1 MSEATKLEKLAERFG
16 DPVFGIMPDF
26 LASITNLNDAFE
38 IIDGVDETRANLEEA
53 ASEGSLDPAIAKEL
67 FGITGKAAQAFTAT
81 PTQRSAYVNKLV
93 AEAADMAHAKAQVM
107 YTFVVNVF
115 RTHLR
120 MHHPDVEDADSWAP
134 IATMVMVT

>member
-67 FGITGKAAQAFTAT
+67 FGITGKDAQAFTAT
-81 PTQRSAYVNKLV
+81 PTQRS
-93 AEAADMAHAKAQVM
+93 
-107 YTFVVNVF
+107 
-115 RTHLR
+115 
-120 MHHPDVEDADSWAP
+120 
-134 IATMVMVT
+134 